1 MVPAGRLGSVFDVTV
16 TISVCPSKKWYY
28 KMLHHVLFHQSCVG
42 AEWTLQ
48 HSAEGS
54 YSTGNFWFTNMNVML
69 NEVWFLFLCALS
81 TWRFQKKCQ
90 KNISLLKTLNQNISD
105 LVSVDRLVDSL
116 LQRQLSWCVNALRQ
130 FVQDV
135 VVLKWEGFL
144 SSDELTAQMS
154 VAWWRLRSLR
164 ADVGVGSRVLDSEV
178 AGFLSEDAV
187 INSAVVQSPW
197 PSL

>member
-16 TISVCPSKKWYY
+16 TISVCPSKKLYY

-69 NEVWFLFLCALS
+69 NEVWFLFLCALWM
-81 TWRFQKKCQ
+81 WRFQKKRQ
-90 KNISLLKTLNQNISD
+90 KNHFFTQDIKSEYFRFSFRWSISRLVTAATVELMCKRSQTVCGGCSRIKVRGISLIWRT
-105 LVSVDRLVDSL
+105 
-116 LQRQLSWCVNALRQ
+116 
-130 FVQDV
+130 
-135 VVLKWEGFL
+135 E
-144 SSDELTAQMS
+144 QMS
-154 VAWWRLRSLR
+154 VASWRLRSLR